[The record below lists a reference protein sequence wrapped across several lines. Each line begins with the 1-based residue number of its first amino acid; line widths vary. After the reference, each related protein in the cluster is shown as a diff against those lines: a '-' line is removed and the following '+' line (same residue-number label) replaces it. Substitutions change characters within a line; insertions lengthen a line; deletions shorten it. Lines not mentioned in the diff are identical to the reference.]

1 MDCCGCLS
9 TDECPPG
16 YRLLQPEDLA
26 VGKDGKSGARM
37 SRVFV
42 TDKAAGGAEAAVG
55 IEATGP
61 TAIGAEVSSPPA
73 VLKQPLALKR
83 QAPQPLAPK
92 RQAPTKQ
99 PLEQLAPQALPQP
112 QLLKQLLQ

>member
-42 TDKAAGGAEAAVG
+42 TVKAAGGSEAAVCTEATGPAAIGAEVSSPHKAAGGAEAAVG
-55 IEATGP
+55 TEAMSLLP
-61 TAIGAEVSSPPA
+61 RF
-73 VLKQPLALKR
+73 LAAR
-83 QAPQPLAPK
+83 
-92 RQAPTKQ
+92 
-99 PLEQLAPQALPQP
+99 
-112 QLLKQLLQ
+112 